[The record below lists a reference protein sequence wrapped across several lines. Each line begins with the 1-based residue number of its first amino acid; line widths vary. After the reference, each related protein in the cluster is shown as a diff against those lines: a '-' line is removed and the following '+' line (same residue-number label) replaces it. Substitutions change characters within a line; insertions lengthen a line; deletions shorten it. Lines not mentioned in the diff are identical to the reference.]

1 MLELGKD
8 IMVLNIVK
16 RFDKVLIKML
26 DLETNNIIEIVIFH
40 QQRAIIMMAY
50 YHRIRE
56 RHFGTKHCDQVS

>member
-1 MLELGKD
+1 M
-8 IMVLNIVK
+8 
-16 RFDKVLIKML
+16 LIKML

>member
-16 RFDKVLIKML
+16 RFVKVLINML

-50 YHRIRE
+50 YY
-56 RHFGTKHCDQVS
+56 